1 MTDAHITD
9 EDYKHGLA
17 VWEAFS
23 CSTLAD
29 YNDLHLRTDVLLLAD
44 VFENFRRMCLDQ
56 HELDPA
62 HYYTSPGL
70 SWDALLKH
78 TGVQLELLS
87 DIDMHLFIE
96 KGLRGGISMVS
107 TQFAKANNPMMKDY
121 DETKENSWMMYLG
134 ANNLYGWAM
143 SQALPTGG
151 FEWVS
156 CLNQEEVQNI
166 TSKRKQRLYP

>member
-1 MTDAHITD
+1 MTDSHISD
-9 EDYKHGLA
+9 EDYKHWQA

-23 CSTLAD
+23 CTTLGD
-29 YNDLHLRTDVLLLAD
+29 YHDLYLRTDVLLLAD
-44 VFENFRRMCLDQ
+44 VFENFRRMCLHQ
-56 HELDPA
+56 YKLDPA

-87 DIDMHLFIE
+87 DVDMHLFIE
-96 KGLRGGISMVS
+96 KGLRGGISMINGR
-107 TQFAKANNPMMKDY
+107 FARANNPMMKDY
-121 DETKENSWMMYLG
+121 DETKENSCMMYLD

-143 SQALPTGG
+143 SQALPTRG

-156 CLNQEEVQNI
+156 CLNER
-166 TSKRKQRLYP
+166 SKH